1 MEEEVIYSYTGLFS
15 MKKRSKKKKKKSFA
29 RRLRDRLGR
38 FASRSEKWIREHQGL
53 VGTGLALA
61 NLGINSKI
69 AFGGVNVNQKY
80 NN

>member
-1 MEEEVIYSYTGLFS
+1 MEEVIYSYTGLFS
-15 MKKRSKKKKKKSFA
+15 MRKGQKKKKKKSFG

-38 FASRSEKWIREHQGL
+38 FASRSEKWLRDHQTL

-69 AFGGVNVNQKY
+69 AFGGVNVNQKHL
-80 NN
+80 N